1 MRKSEKEFI
10 GLLFPPY
17 IKNFRYLTSR
27 QGFCAEKNDG
37 NYAGLNRK
45 FASRYYS
52 QIEVLIGLRYHE
64 LSNPMFEGGIN
75 YKLLR
80 DGYFSLSK
88 QNIRKIQNQFGQYD
102 FFLTENTHNLN
113 FETIYKNNKFTLYK
127 LKILMHTTFI

>member
-1 MRKSEKEFI
+1 
-10 GLLFPPY
+10 
-17 IKNFRYLTSR
+17 
-27 QGFCAEKNDG
+27 
-37 NYAGLNRK
+37 
-45 FASRYYS
+45 
-52 QIEVLIGLRYHE
+52 
-64 LSNPMFEGGIN
+64 MFEGGIN

-80 DGYFSLSK
+80 DCYFSLSK